1 MPPMI
6 KFKPSLRT
14 MRSPKQQRGVGTLV
28 ISLVLLISMT
38 LVAFFANKSLIFEQK
53 TSANQLRSTKAFEA
67 AEAGIEWATSM
78 LNNVNYINA
87 NCTSLGTNTQSFRSK
102 YLPYSAGS
110 GFTPVS
116 TAQPGCSMV
125 EASGS
130 PGFSC
135 SCPASGA
142 NPSFNSSTDPTF
154 TVKFESVNTTTLPN
168 ATPDTESVLIT
179 SYGCTSADQ
188 RCVPGAATNLVADAF
203 QSISVILKLRPGL
216 RSVPAA
222 AITTGGSLKLTS
234 SASVISNTDQE
245 SNGTLVNSGGG
256 INSSAVTGCNGSFK
270 DFQDAY
276 TLPGTPTQ
284 NAMIAND
291 ASLSALSADPDAM
304 FQSYFGTTIDQ
315 FKADSSTAI
324 LGTSP
329 SCPSESANYSAFT
342 TAYNQGYR
350 AFYTTCDFK
359 TTSDIGSVTSP
370 IIFVSTAA
378 LKFSGGANIY
388 GLVYGDQATWDE
400 VGLGNGTLNG
410 ALIVRGDY
418 CANAN
423 ATYNYS
429 GDILKNTRGFTGTLA
444 RVPGSWKDF

>member
-6 KFKPSLRT
+6 KFTPSLQI
-14 MRSPKQQRGVGTLV
+14 MRSPKRQRGVGTLV
-28 ISLVLLISMT
+28 ISLILLISMT
-38 LVAFFANKSLIFEQK
+38 LVAFFANKSLLFEQK

-78 LNNVNYINA
+78 LNDVRFINE
-87 NCTSLGTNTQSFRSK
+87 NCTTAGTNTQSFRSK

-110 GFTPVS
+110 GFAPVI
-116 TAQPGCSMV
+116 TAFPGCSMS
-125 EASGS
+125 ETSGS

-135 SCPASGA
+135 SCPAAG
-142 NPSFNSSTDPTF
+142 NPSLISGNNPTF
-154 TVKFESVNTTTLPN
+154 TVEFKPVNATTLPD
-168 ATPDTESVLIT
+168 ATPDNESVLVT
-179 SYGCTSADQ
+179 SYGCTSAVAP
-188 RCVPGAATNLVADAF
+188 CVPHLLAPTAADAF

-222 AITTGGSLKLTS
+222 AITTGGSLQLTS
-234 SASVISNTDQE
+234 SASVISNTDLE
-245 SNGTLVNSGGG
+245 SNGTLVNAGGG

-304 FQSYFGTTIDQ
+304 FQSYFGTTIEQ
-315 FKADSSTAI
+315 FQADSSTAI
-324 LGTSP
+324 LGMSP
-329 SCPSESANYSAFT
+329 SCPSESANYDAFNA
-342 TAYNQGYR
+342 AYNQGYR

-359 TTSDIGSVTSP
+359 TTKDIGSAPSP

-423 ATYNYS
+423 ATYNYN
-429 GDILKNTRGFTGTLA
+429 GDILKNTRGLTGTLA